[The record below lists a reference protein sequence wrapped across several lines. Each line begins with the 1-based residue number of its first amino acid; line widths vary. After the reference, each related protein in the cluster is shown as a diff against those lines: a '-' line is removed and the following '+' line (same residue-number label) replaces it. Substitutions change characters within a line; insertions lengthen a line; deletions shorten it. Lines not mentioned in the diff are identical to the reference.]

1 MLSRLNTVISNNE
14 STRIKTGHV
23 IYNPAYTYK
32 FQLKTTLALILIGI
46 FVPESPLWLV
56 DKGFMD
62 LSDNVIHFLGRN
74 EEEFA
79 SEVEEQLRLKVRSP
93 QKYTENAS
101 STTTQSFLNRIT
113 SKEVI
118 QPTGTDFFYSR
129 KTKSHVKCQF
139 FIFS

>member
-1 MLSRLNTVISNNE
+1 MTSGIISITLGILTIYTMGTFIHWRLCAWICLTIP
-14 STRIKTGHV
+14 I
-23 IYNPAYTYK
+23 
-32 FQLKTTLALILIGI
+32 LALILIGI

-56 DKGFMD
+56 EKGFID

-93 QKYTENAS
+93 QKYDGITT
-101 STTTQSFLNRIT
+101 STRTTQSFLNRIT

-118 QPTGTDFFYSR
+118 QPTGKDLFYSC
-129 KTKSHVKCQF
+129 KNKCHL
-139 FIFS
+139 I

>member
-1 MLSRLNTVISNNE
+1 MTSGIIFITLGILTIYTMGTFIHWRLCAWICLTI
-14 STRIKTGHV
+14 
-23 IYNPAYTYK
+23 P
-32 FQLKTTLALILIGI
+32 TLALILIGI

-56 DKGFMD
+56 EKGFMD

-93 QKYTENAS
+93 QKYAENAS

-118 QPTGTDFFYSR
+118 QPTGMDLFYSC
-129 KTKSHVKCQF
+129 KNKCHLIWQLF
-139 FIFS
+139 TFR

>member
-1 MLSRLNTVISNNE
+1 MRPLEFI
-14 STRIKTGHV
+14 TGHE
-23 IYNPAYTYK
+23 IYNRAYTYK

-56 DKGFMD
+56 EKGFID

-93 QKYTENAS
+93 QKFTENAS

-118 QPTGTDFFYSR
+118 QPTGNYFFVLA
-129 KTKSHVKCQF
+129 KTKFPCKMA
-139 FIFS
+139 IFYT

>member
-1 MLSRLNTVISNNE
+1 MGTFIHWRLCAWICLTI
-14 STRIKTGHV
+14 
-23 IYNPAYTYK
+23 P
-32 FQLKTTLALILIGI
+32 TLALILIGI
-46 FVPESPLWLV
+46 FVPESPIWLV
-56 DKGFMD
+56 EKGFTD

-101 STTTQSFLNRIT
+101 PTTTQSFLNQIT

-118 QPTGTDFFYSR
+118 QPTGTDFFYFS
-129 KTKSHVKCQF
+129 KTKSNVKCQF

>member
-1 MLSRLNTVISNNE
+1 M
-14 STRIKTGHV
+14 
-23 IYNPAYTYK
+23 
-32 FQLKTTLALILIGI
+32 
-46 FVPESPLWLV
+46 PESPLWLV
-56 DKGFMD
+56 EKGFID

-79 SEVEEQLRLKVRSP
+79 TEVEEQLRLKVRSP

-118 QPTGTDFFYSR
+118 QPTGNDFFILA
-129 KTKSHVKCQF
+129 KTKFPCKMAMF
-139 FIFS
+139 YT